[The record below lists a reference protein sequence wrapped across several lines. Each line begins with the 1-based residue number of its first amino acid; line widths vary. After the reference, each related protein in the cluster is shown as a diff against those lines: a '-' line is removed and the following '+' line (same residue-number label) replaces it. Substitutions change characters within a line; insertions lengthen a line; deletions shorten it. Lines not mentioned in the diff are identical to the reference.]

1 MTNSITSKK
10 SKLEDLKTQQV
21 DGGVFHK
28 SVKYAFIKLC
38 KLKHQK
44 VSIKSKTN

>member
-21 DGGVFHK
+21 EEVFHK
-28 SVKYAFIKLC
+28 SFKYAFIKLG

-44 VSIKSKTN
+44 VSIKNKTN